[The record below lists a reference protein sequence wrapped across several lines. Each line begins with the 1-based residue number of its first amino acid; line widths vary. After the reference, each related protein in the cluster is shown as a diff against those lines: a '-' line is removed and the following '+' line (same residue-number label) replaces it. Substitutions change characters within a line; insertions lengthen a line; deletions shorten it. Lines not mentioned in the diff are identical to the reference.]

1 MVVGG
6 LSSIVGDP
14 SLNGWATFFVYLV
27 AAWLCAANARQSAA
41 LAEIGGRRVAL
52 AQSRRRFWIMLA
64 ALLLLLGLTRQL
76 DLQALAAQLTRDL
89 LHQDGVYDE
98 RSGLQIGLIAAIGI
112 FGMIGLLIAL
122 FSFRRAE
129 ASVLIALMGAASL
142 ILFTIIRTISLHD
155 VDQFLHHEIGVP
167 YIHVNNLIEIG
178 TLAVIAGASCAFA
191 RRLRDE
197 ARSARLRA
205 LAIQE
210 RRRQLGEKRRGRQS

>member
-52 AQSRRRFWIMLA
+52 AQSRRRFWIVLA

-89 LHQDGVYDE
+89 LHQDGFTTSAAAFRSAWSPRSAYLA
-98 RSGLQIGLIAAIGI
+98 RSG
-112 FGMIGLLIAL
+112 
-122 FSFRRAE
+122 
-129 ASVLIALMGAASL
+129 
-142 ILFTIIRTISLHD
+142 
-155 VDQFLHHEIGVP
+155 
-167 YIHVNNLIEIG
+167 
-178 TLAVIAGASCAFA
+178 C
-191 RRLRDE
+191 
-197 ARSARLRA
+197 
-205 LAIQE
+205 
-210 RRRQLGEKRRGRQS
+210 